1 MLTEY
6 VAAALGK
13 AHYEMIQDDEPFYG
27 EVRELPGV
35 YATGVTLEDCRRNL
49 KDVVEGWL
57 LITIK
62 RDLPVPEIDGL
73 AINVT
78 QESAT

>member
-13 AHYEMIQDDEPFYG
+13 AHYEMINDDEPFYG

-35 YATGVTLEDCRRNL
+35 YATGVTLEECRRNL

-57 LITIK
+57 LLTRRQTI
-62 RDLPVPEIDGL
+62 RMPR
-73 AINVT
+73 
-78 QESAT
+78 S

>member
-6 VAAALGK
+6 VGAALEK
-13 AHYEMIQDDEPFYG
+13 AHYEIIDDQEPYYG

-35 YATGVTLEDCRRNL
+35 YATGATLEDCRRNL

-57 LITIK
+57 MLSIK
-62 RDLPVPEIDGL
+62 RDLSIPEIDGL
-73 AINVT
+73 AIDVM
-78 QESAT
+78 QESAI

>member
-13 AHYEMIQDDEPFYG
+13 AHYEMINDDEPFYG

-35 YATGVTLEDCRRNL
+35 YATGVTLEERRRNL

-57 LITIK
+57 LITIE
-62 RDLPVPEIDGL
+62 RDLPVPEIDRL
-73 AINVT
+73 AINVA
-78 QESAT
+78 QEPTS